1 MTDAIVDLIR
11 RPQQQNCNGVFG
23 GGGDRGV
30 PELPAA
36 EEPRHRQGGLVGQ
49 EGEDHRSR

>member
-1 MTDAIVDLIR
+1 MKYVKKEIQR
-11 RPQQQNCNGVFG
+11 GEKYGVG
-23 GGGDRGV
+23 RGGGDRGV
-30 PELPAA
+30 PELPAP